1 MIESAEAA
9 GPGVKQER
17 SEGEEDLR
25 HSRAIQTGAADAPPV
40 AMEDPTTP
48 SVQPRTRRRIT
59 EEEEEGPEVLLV
71 KEEGCEE
78 GLGNPEGTIIMEDK
92 QTTPPEPTEEPAE
105 QHRTTHSLTESVNM
119 EDGKP
124 DLLLV
129 KEETIEDGPES
140 IDLLSGLKMGEQGAW
155 LEANRAD
162 WVAILDSQT
171 QTGAAKSPGDNITE
185 QARTRGDSIN
195 FGLGN
200 NIVNHNQ
207 KQTVEHKTTTELSL
221 HDNRLAE
228 TRARRRLGL
237 RGQGRVHI
245 RLERT
250 DTDSASDAPSCSYR
264 CDSERL
270 MAPLTGAAFSLPSI
284 GSINWNM
291 DPVTT
296 QTLPGLHPPHTL
308 LMLKQTSDNASASML
323 NGYTSPLTND
333 SSSNAISRSGGKEKR
348 FPCSF
353 CGKAFSFPKQ
363 VKIHQRMHT
372 GEKPFVCPLCRASF
386 SHPSNLKRH
395 QRVHT
400 GVKPFSCTQC
410 HMRFTQAGHL
420 KRHQRVHT
428 GEKPYSCPQCEKR
441 FSHQHHLKMHLK
453 IHTGE
458 RPFAC
463 TLPQD
468 TSAENAHSLEM
479 AEGEEDPRHSRDIQ
493 TAVAGAPPVAT
504 EDPTTAPAQPS
515 SITEV
520 SGTPDTIFKT
530 ETYPKTSTGLGR
542 LGCPPAP
549 HSEYLLYGSHSPT
562 TVLSRQDPSDSL
574 QTVNDPSCSYATET
588 QMIPGDMPVGLDTQT
603 NPMRG
608 NWNQYSSSVYSEKCL
623 DEKRDGLALDDVTVK
638 VEDDAL
644 KWNEDE
650 THLGEGHSQ
659 GNSSDFLDYR
669 ESLETNLNVGTH
681 SPLHAFRDHNPVSMS
696 MGPSDSH
703 SHVLFDQSVDMEDRK
718 PDLQLVKEETLPAGG
733 WLEANSGDWAAI
745 LDSQT
750 GAAKGPGDDITEL
763 ARTRGDIVEVSG
775 WDSIFNSGLGNNT
788 VNHNQK
794 QTVEHKTT
802 TDHSL
807 HDNRLAETR
816 VRSRIGLRGQGDVRM
831 RRERTD
837 TDSASDAPSCSYSC
851 DSERLMAPQV
861 NPLTGA
867 AFSLPSIGSINWN
880 MDPETTQTLP
890 GLRPPHTLLM
900 LNQTSDNASA
910 STLNGFT
917 SSLTNDSSR
926 DTISRSGGKEKLF
939 PSSFCGKAFSFP
951 KQVEIHQR
959 MHTGEKPFGCHLCRA
974 SSSHSSCLK
983 RHQKVHTGEKLYS
996 CPHCEKRFSHQ
1007 HQLKRHLKVH
1017 TGERPFA
1024 CTHCGKRFSERSNV
1038 EIHQRVHTGVKPYSC
1053 TQCHMRFAQAG
1064 NLKRHQRVHTGVK
1077 PFSCTQCH
1085 MRFAEA
1091 GDLKRHQSVHTGEKP
1106 YSCPQCEKRFSR
1118 QHQLKMHLKVHT
1130 GETLFACMHCGK
1142 RFSERSYL
1150 RIHQQK
1156 NHSNL

>member
-1 MIESAEAA
+1 MANCIVFHTQIASIMDVLANAAVTEICKLVDDDYAVFRLEITQSQKENRTLRRKLQLLELKVARERTERTIRDRGLASPGSVKILDRYRAMARGEGHLTGGHRSFVKPAGHNIWRDDQPITVDEGSGTSTQHIIMIESAEAA

-59 EEEEEGPEVLLV
+59 EEEESPEVLLV

-78 GLGNPEGTIIMEDK
+78 GLGNPEGTIIMEDN

-105 QHRTTHSLTESVNM
+105 QHRTTHSLTESVDM

-140 IDLLSGLKMGEQGAW
+140 IDLLSGLKMGEQGGW

-185 QARTRGDSIN
+185 QARTSGDSIN

-207 KQTVEHKTTTELSL
+207 KQTVKHKTTTELSL

-296 QTLPGLHPPHTL
+296 QTLSGLHPPHTL

-323 NGYTSPLTND
+323 NSYTSPLTND

-468 TSAENAHSLEM
+468 TSAENAHSL
-479 AEGEEDPRHSRDIQ
+479 
-493 TAVAGAPPVAT
+493 V
-504 EDPTTAPAQPS
+504 
-515 SITEV
+515 
-520 SGTPDTIFKT
+520 
-530 ETYPKTSTGLGR
+530 
-542 LGCPPAP
+542 
-549 HSEYLLYGSHSPT
+549 
-562 TVLSRQDPSDSL
+562 
-574 QTVNDPSCSYATET
+574 
-588 QMIPGDMPVGLDTQT
+588 
-603 NPMRG
+603 
-608 NWNQYSSSVYSEKCL
+608 
-623 DEKRDGLALDDVTVK
+623 
-638 VEDDAL
+638 
-644 KWNEDE
+644 
-650 THLGEGHSQ
+650 
-659 GNSSDFLDYR
+659 
-669 ESLETNLNVGTH
+669 
-681 SPLHAFRDHNPVSMS
+681 
-696 MGPSDSH
+696 
-703 SHVLFDQSVDMEDRK
+703 
-718 PDLQLVKEETLPAGG
+718 
-733 WLEANSGDWAAI
+733 
-745 LDSQT
+745 
-750 GAAKGPGDDITEL
+750 
-763 ARTRGDIVEVSG
+763 
-775 WDSIFNSGLGNNT
+775 
-788 VNHNQK
+788 
-794 QTVEHKTT
+794 
-802 TDHSL
+802 
-807 HDNRLAETR
+807 
-816 VRSRIGLRGQGDVRM
+816 
-831 RRERTD
+831 
-837 TDSASDAPSCSYSC
+837 
-851 DSERLMAPQV
+851 
-861 NPLTGA
+861 
-867 AFSLPSIGSINWN
+867 
-880 MDPETTQTLP
+880 
-890 GLRPPHTLLM
+890 
-900 LNQTSDNASA
+900 
-910 STLNGFT
+910 
-917 SSLTNDSSR
+917 
-926 DTISRSGGKEKLF
+926 
-939 PSSFCGKAFSFP
+939 
-951 KQVEIHQR
+951 
-959 MHTGEKPFGCHLCRA
+959 
-974 SSSHSSCLK
+974 
-983 RHQKVHTGEKLYS
+983 
-996 CPHCEKRFSHQ
+996 
-1007 HQLKRHLKVH
+1007 
-1017 TGERPFA
+1017 
-1024 CTHCGKRFSERSNV
+1024 
-1038 EIHQRVHTGVKPYSC
+1038 
-1053 TQCHMRFAQAG
+1053 
-1064 NLKRHQRVHTGVK
+1064 
-1077 PFSCTQCH
+1077 
-1085 MRFAEA
+1085 
-1091 GDLKRHQSVHTGEKP
+1091 
-1106 YSCPQCEKRFSR
+1106 
-1118 QHQLKMHLKVHT
+1118 
-1130 GETLFACMHCGK
+1130 
-1142 RFSERSYL
+1142 
-1150 RIHQQK
+1150 
-1156 NHSNL
+1156 